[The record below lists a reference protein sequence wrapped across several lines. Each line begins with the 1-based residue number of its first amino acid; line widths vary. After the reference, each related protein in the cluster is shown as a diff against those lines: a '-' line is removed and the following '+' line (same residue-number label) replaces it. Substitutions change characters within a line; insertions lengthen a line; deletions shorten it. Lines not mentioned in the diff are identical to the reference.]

1 VGRSNA
7 LLIVVLAVLGWSGTA
22 LGATPEQLTIPASDG
37 AKLACSIVVPDAPPP
52 TGGYPS
58 VILFHGLGGRHQD
71 LEPLAAR
78 VLAPAGYETLECDA
92 RGHGASEG
100 LFGLDGSRDVQDA
113 KELFAWL
120 SARTGNASIG
130 ALGVSLGGG
139 AVWNAAVA
147 GVPFKALVPAI
158 TWTNLATALAPQGLS
173 KSGLVQL
180 LGSLVPE
187 NRWDPELLAA
197 KPSLVAST
205 NTAAVNALVASR
217 SPLPKLGTLKTPT
230 LLIQGRR
237 DFLFDVDQALAAYT
251 ALKGPRRLYLGDLG
265 HAPGVSPA
273 TAPDAAIYWGEAV
286 KWFDRFLKGAAN
298 GIDRNVVE
306 LGHDPYDG
314 KTTTFAK
321 IPAVKTPSVILPGS
335 STIAG
340 ATGKVVRSVRF
351 TGGPHETFGDTKVV
365 VRYSGAQGWDHLV
378 AVLALG
384 STPISAGGVK
394 LSGAQGTAT
403 ISLMNQA
410 LEIPAGKRLTLYLSS
425 TSLAQSPVNALYL
438 ASVQPD
444 ARITIGRVT
453 LKLSVLTKAVSTGGK
468 VRRVEAQRA
477 TPGVTPTQIVLGGTG
492 PLTGSES
499 QYEPVL
505 SGAKAYFDYVNA
517 HGGVYGRKI
526 VYKIEDDQYDPSQTT
541 LATTKLVEQDKVF
554 AIFNSVGTEHAL
566 AVRDYLNAHKVPQ
579 LFVGSGADQIAD
591 QHARYPWTLGL
602 LPSFSGEGSIY
613 GRLIAKDHP
622 QAKIAVLYE
631 NDEYGTELLSGLKR
645 GLGVK
650 AKQIVAS
657 ESYALNAPDVIS
669 QVTTLKSSGAD
680 TFVIFAL
687 PKQAIQAF
695 VAAAKLGWKP
705 AEYVTSVSIDP
716 AVMKIVQLN
725 AGQQAGVGATST
737 AFLHDP
743 TNPTQKTS
751 PGVKLYLQIMRRY
764 LPTEDPSAVAHIYGM
779 MAAYSM
785 TAALKAAG
793 RQPTRAS
800 LLRAAENLDVA
811 NPFLLPGLRVRTTPK
826 NSFPLQKTYLVR
838 FQHGYWNVLGKPLS
852 TS

>member
-1 VGRSNA
+1 VGRRSF
-7 LLIVVLAVLGWSGTA
+7 LFVVVLVALGWSSTA
-22 LGATPEQLTIPASDG
+22 LGATPQQLTVAASDG
-37 AKLACSIVVPDAPPP
+37 AKLACSIVVPDTPVPAR
-52 TGGYPS
+52 GYPS
-58 VILFHGLGGRHQD
+58 VMLFHPLGGRHQD
-71 LEPLAAR
+71 MEPLATQ
-78 VLAPAGYETLECDA
+78 VLGPAGYETLECDA

-100 LFGLDGSRDVQDA
+100 LFGLDGPRDLQDT

-120 SARTGNASIG
+120 TARTGSTSIG
-130 ALGVSLGGG
+130 ALGISLGGG

-147 GVPFKALVPAI
+147 GVPFKAIVPVI

-187 NRWDPELLAA
+187 SRWDPELLAA
-197 KPSLVAST
+197 KTSLVTST
-205 NTAAVNALVASR
+205 NMAAVNALAASR
-217 SPLPKLGTLKTPT
+217 SSLPKLGTLKTPT

-237 DFLFDVDQALAAYT
+237 DFLFDIDQALAAYK
-251 ALKGPRRLYLGDLG
+251 ALKGPKRLYIGDLG
-265 HAPGVSPA
+265 HAPGISPSS
-273 TAPDAAIYWGEAV
+273 APDAAVYWGEAV

-314 KTTTFAK
+314 KTTTFTRV
-321 IPAVKTPSVILPGS
+321 PPVKTPSVILPGS

-340 ATGKVVRSVRF
+340 ATGRVVRSVRF

-365 VRYSGAQGWDHLV
+365 VRYAGAEGWDRLV
-378 AVLALG
+378 AVLAVG

-394 LSGAQGTAT
+394 ITGAQGTAT

-410 LEIPAGKRLTLYLSS
+410 VEVPAGKKLTLYLGS
-425 TSLAQSPVNALYL
+425 TSLPQSPANALYL

-453 LKLSVLTKAVSTGGK
+453 LRLSVLTKAVSTGGK
-468 VRRVEAQRA
+468 VRRLQAHRA
-477 TPGVTPTQIVLGGTG
+477 TPGVTPTQIVLGATG

-517 HGGVYGRKI
+517 QGGVYGRKV
-526 VYKIEDDQYDPSQTT
+526 VYKIEDDQYDPSQTA
-541 LATTKLVEQDKVF
+541 LATSKLVEQDKVF

-566 AVRDYLNAHKVPQ
+566 AVREYLNAHKVPQ

-591 QHARYPWTLGL
+591 QHARYPWTIGL

-631 NDEYGTELLSGLKR
+631 NDAYGTELLSGLKR
-645 GLGVK
+645 GLGAK
-650 AKQIVAS
+650 SKQIVAS

-680 TFVIFAL
+680 AFVIFAL

-716 AVMKIVQLN
+716 AVMKIVRLN
-725 AGQQAGVGATST
+725 AGPQVGAGATST

-743 TNPTQKTS
+743 TNPTQKAS
-751 PGVKLYLQIMRRY
+751 AGVKLYLQIMRRY
-764 LPTEDPSAVAHIYGM
+764 LPNEDPNAVAHVYGM
-779 MAAYSM
+779 MAAYTM

-793 RQPTRAS
+793 WQPTRAS
-800 LLRAAENLDVA
+800 LLRASQHLDIT

-826 NSFPLQKTYLVR
+826 SSFPLQKTYLVR